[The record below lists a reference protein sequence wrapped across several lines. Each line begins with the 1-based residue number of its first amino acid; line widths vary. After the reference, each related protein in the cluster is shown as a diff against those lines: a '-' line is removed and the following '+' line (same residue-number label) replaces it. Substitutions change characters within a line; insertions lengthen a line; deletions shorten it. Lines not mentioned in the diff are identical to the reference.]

1 MRCTA
6 CTFIFA
12 GNGDDA
18 QIEKEIAAFWDF
30 IGIEGEILEKTETC
44 AANIYRVLRMARVD
58 LPNNFDELFDVE
70 YSRSIDADE
79 HIAAAPEDLTL
90 AAYAEAN
97 HFPELRAEAERIAA
111 AKDTAAFYGHPVH
124 YILEENN
131 SEKAKQTVDLLVQ
144 TLYRAN
150 RLQSA
155 RIIIIDEESFGMR
168 GMNEA
173 LRKLYRNFQGGMIV
187 VSLAASGSN
196 GEYAD
201 ASEDLIAKICRL
213 AVQHQHEVEL
223 GGLISGTPVHRIE
236 SERWMHIPGNEPL
249 FSANIHFNCQIGEI
263 PCPEFHVR
271 TGGKDITDAFRTM

>member
-1 MRCTA
+1 MRYFKCKARMEQKIKPETEKGESA
-6 CTFIFA
+6 MEQLAEKSVTYIEKNSSGCLGCITSVYKKECTFIFA

-18 QIEKEIAAFWDF
+18 QIEQEIAAFWDF

-97 HFPELRAEAERIAA
+97 HFPELYAEAERIAA
-111 AKDTAAFYGHPVH
+111 AKDSVAFYGHPVH

-155 RIIIIDEESFGMR
+155 RIIIIDEQSFGMTLT
-168 GMNEA
+168 M
-173 LRKLYRNFQGGMIV
+173 Q
-187 VSLAASGSN
+187 SGLN
-196 GEYAD
+196 VDMDG
-201 ASEDLIAKICRL
+201 
-213 AVQHQHEVEL
+213 
-223 GGLISGTPVHRIE
+223 ISGAMMNGGSGGVVNNYYNNDN
-236 SERWMHIPGNEPL
+236 S
-249 FSANIHFNCQIGEI
+249 
-263 PCPEFHVR
+263 R
-271 TGGKDITDAFRTM
+271 TVNQTNNSPKSLSRLGIYRQTRNALNV